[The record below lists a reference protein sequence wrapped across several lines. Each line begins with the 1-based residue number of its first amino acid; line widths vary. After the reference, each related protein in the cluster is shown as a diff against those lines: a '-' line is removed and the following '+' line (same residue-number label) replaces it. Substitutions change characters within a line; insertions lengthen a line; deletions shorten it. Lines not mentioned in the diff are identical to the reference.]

1 MRKTNSI
8 RTVKLRGL
16 KPAASSP
23 LERHNCILPTGLNK
37 VIPVGGL
44 ILCCM
49 LAAYCPQARAESF
62 KPFRGEVT
70 SEGINVRADATTT
83 SEIVCTL
90 KKDEPFEVVAERY
103 GWYKIR
109 LPKPAPL
116 YIRKDML
123 EPLEGKTYQVSKE
136 NVNLR
141 LRPNES
147 ALILGKADR
156 GEVLTVLE
164 EKEGWYRITPVPN
177 SFAWVHAK
185 FVRKSE
191 APEEIKAK
199 GADSGALKETPAVLA
214 EEGKEITVEG
224 LVKPKTIKTIASHK
238 LIIRTGRGK
247 DLYLLKGD
255 RAELNT
261 FNSRNARVTGTVEYG
276 QNLEYPS
283 IIVTKVE
290 ALD

>member
-1 MRKTNSI
+1 MLKNNAI
-8 RTVKLRGL
+8 R
-16 KPAASSP
+16 A
-23 LERHNCILPTGLNK
+23 
-37 VIPVGGL
+37 L
-44 ILCCM
+44 ILCCI
-49 LAAYCPQARAESF
+49 LAACRTEAYAESF
-62 KPFRGEVT
+62 RPFQGEVV

-156 GEVLTVLE
+156 GEALTVLE
-164 EKEGWYRITPVPN
+164 EKEGWYRIIPPPN

-185 FVRKSE
+185 FVRKTE
-191 APEEIKAK
+191 APEQIKAK
-199 GADSGALKETPAVLA
+199 SADSRASQDTPAVLA

-238 LIIRTGRGK
+238 LIIRTDRGK

-255 RAELNT
+255 KAELNT
-261 FNSRNARVTGTVEYG
+261 FNSRNARITGTVEYG
-276 QNLEYPS
+276 QNLEYPT